1 MLFQTGDHREVLNFF
16 FFNDTATTEIY
27 TLSLHDALPI
37 LLIVKKSA
45 LRRSLLPP
53 KARKGKP
60 RTVVDTNVLV
70 AGIAGFRKPLF
81 YCRNPKAD
89 VLHRGAGQKNFFWFL
104 KEEIFGSEE
113 RP

>member
-70 AGIAGFRKPLF
+70 AGIAGVEGESTNLDPTPTQKTLYRFRFEKK
-81 YCRNPKAD
+81 NA
-89 VLHRGAGQKNFFWFL
+89 HRIIRACGQF
-104 KEEIFGSEE
+104 
-113 RP
+113 